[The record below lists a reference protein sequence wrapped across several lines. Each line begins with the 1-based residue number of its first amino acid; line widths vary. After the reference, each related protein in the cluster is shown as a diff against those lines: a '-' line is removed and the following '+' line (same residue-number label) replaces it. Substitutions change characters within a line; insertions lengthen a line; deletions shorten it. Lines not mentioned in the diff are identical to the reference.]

1 MHFTV
6 YSKDLCGY
14 CTRAKTLLD
23 THSLPYNEIKLGRD
37 IERDA
42 LIEAIQFYGHSNTM
56 PMVIVEDEYGNKERV
71 GGYEALSDF
80 VKNNV

>member
-56 PMVIVEDEYGNKERV
+56 PMVIVEDEHGNKERV
-71 GGYEALSDF
+71 GGYEALSEY